1 MTAEEVFWPAPA
13 RNPDLYGP
21 RAKHNTTRCSQLAAE
36 FFRDGVRRARERN
49 VRQNELDQRLREPI
63 SGQAREQIWINA
75 GRLESKY
82 LRFLRTRNKADDYDT
97 IKLIGKGAFGEVKLV
112 RRKQDGRIYALKSLV
127 KSHMIAGDQVAHV
140 RAERDILAESDSP
153 WVVKLFTTFQ
163 DTKYLYMLMEFLP
176 GGDLMTMLIK
186 YDIFS
191 EDITRFY
198 TAEIVMAIDAVHQ
211 QGFIH
216 RDIKPDNIL
225 LDRGGH
231 VKLTD
236 FGLSTGFRKMHDN
249 TYYQQLLN
257 GDGAQSRRSM
267 SNRYSVNIDQ
277 INLTVSNRGQ
287 INEWRRSRR
296 LMAYSAVGTPDY
308 IAPEILTGQG
318 YYQDCDWWS
327 LGTIMFECLVGWPP
341 FCAEDR
347 RDTYRKIVNWQ
358 QSLYFP
364 DDVVLSYNSE
374 HLIRSLVCNSTN
386 RLGRGGAHE
395 IKAHPFFAG
404 VDFDGLRRIRAPF
417 EPRLQSEI
425 DTTYFP
431 TEDLEAQAQA
441 AMAVDPQPDQE
452 ETPEMTLPFIGYTF
466 KRFENNFR

>member
-1 MTAEEVFWPAPA
+1 MSLPPHRLQSVCPKKHPSL
-13 RNPDLYGP
+13 NP
-21 RAKHNTTRCSQLAAE
+21 
-36 FFRDGVRRARERN
+36 FI
-49 VRQNELDQRLREPI
+49 RQNELDQRLREPI

-216 RDIKPDNIL
+216 RYVAFNAK
-225 LDRGGH
+225 
-231 VKLTD
+231 
-236 FGLSTGFRKMHDN
+236 RK
-249 TYYQQLLN
+249 
-257 GDGAQSRRSM
+257 
-267 SNRYSVNIDQ
+267 
-277 INLTVSNRGQ
+277 
-287 INEWRRSRR
+287 W
-296 LMAYSAVGTPDY
+296 
-308 IAPEILTGQG
+308 
-318 YYQDCDWWS
+318 
-327 LGTIMFECLVGWPP
+327 
-341 FCAEDR
+341 
-347 RDTYRKIVNWQ
+347 
-358 QSLYFP
+358 
-364 DDVVLSYNSE
+364 
-374 HLIRSLVCNSTN
+374 RSL
-386 RLGRGGAHE
+386 
-395 IKAHPFFAG
+395 
-404 VDFDGLRRIRAPF
+404 
-417 EPRLQSEI
+417 
-425 DTTYFP
+425 
-431 TEDLEAQAQA
+431 
-441 AMAVDPQPDQE
+441 
-452 ETPEMTLPFIGYTF
+452 
-466 KRFENNFR
+466 